1 MTTAKLWTIRGIH
14 ALMLVGELILLYS
27 GLSVIFA
34 DDENPL
40 LSLLAWNMTAFL
52 YLGLGMVVMRRRSKR
67 SPADRAPEPE
77 VPRGVWGVLLQLYT
91 GFLPAIFSFL
101 GVTAAVIVLAD
112 VDSSDPDRALVT
124 KALGSL
130 VMVSAWLL
138 LHVSYA
144 RSYRLFYLKEG
155 GGIEFPETPRP
166 GEVDFLYF
174 AMTLGSSFATS
185 DVNITSTRMR
195 WHVLVHSVLSFFY
208 NAIVLAVGF
217 RIITGG

>member
-1 MTTAKLWTIRGIH
+1 
-14 ALMLVGELILLYS
+14 MLLGELILLYS
-27 GLSVIFA
+27 GLSVIFG
-34 DDENPL
+34 DESDPVVNL
-40 LSLLAWNMTAFL
+40 LTWNMTAFL
-52 YLGLGMVVMRRRSKR
+52 YLGVGVVVMRRRSRR
-67 SPADRAPEPE
+67 SQDERGPEPE
-77 VPRGVWGVLLQLYT
+77 VPHGIKGVLLQLYT
-91 GFLPAIFSFL
+91 GLLPATFSFL
-101 GVTAAVIVLAD
+101 GVTAAVIVLTG
-112 VDSSDPDRALVT
+112 SGNSDPDLDLVT

-155 GGIEFPETPRP
+155 GGIDFPETPRP
-166 GEVDFLYF
+166 TEVDFLYF

-185 DVNITSTRMR
+185 DVNVTSTRMR